1 MIVCPTCGHHNQQE
15 ATICSACN
23 SSLSQYTYIACP
35 ICGAHNKAL
44 DQYCYRCLTLL
55 RDEDDTVTANTSE
68 VGNPLDAP
76 TDPLV
81 ELKQVLPP
89 SRVDFSAP
97 IAGSLPF
104 EANTL
109 AVEQMQRI
117 ATGAAIST
125 PSLVVKPIIQPITPR
140 AVHWIL
146 VISVFLIALVPFVI
160 TIKAPFSPLAR
171 NSVTD
176 FAQTIANLPI
186 DAVVLVSFD
195 YGPTYA
201 EELDSLARVIL
212 HHLSQRSARVLIMST
227 LPTGMGSAERVLDD
241 IKMQDIPSQYG
252 QNYLLMGYLA
262 GEDSGLRLLTS
273 GFSTAFR
280 SDYLY
285 RQDINAYNLI
295 TDAPTLAQVQRVIVL
310 AEDASSIRRWVEQ
323 VQYQIPVRLDA
334 AVSASAEPGLL
345 PYYLSKQLSNLM
357 GGLPAAVEYASL
369 NDGQVA
375 DWRYTYS
382 FTGLLIL
389 LILIALVTNITHLA
403 QSKSRR
409 S

>member
-55 RDEDDTVTANTSE
+55 RDEDDTVASNASE
-68 VGNPLDAP
+68 IGNPLDAP

-89 SRVDFSAP
+89 SRADFSAP

-109 AVEQMQRI
+109 AIEQMQRI
-117 ATGAAIST
+117 ATGAAISA
-125 PSLVVKPIIQPITPR
+125 PSHVVKPIVQPITPR

-146 VISVFLIALVPFVI
+146 LISIFLIALVPFII
-160 TIKAPFSPLAR
+160 TVKAPFSPLAR
-171 NSVTD
+171 KSVTD
-176 FAQTIANLPI
+176 FAQTITNLPK

-201 EELDSLARVIL
+201 EELDSLALVIL
-212 HHLSQRSARVLIMST
+212 HQLSQHSARVLIMST
-227 LPTGMGSAERVLDD
+227 LSTGMGSAERVLGE
-241 IKMQDIPSQYG
+241 IQKQHILSQYG
-252 QNYLLMGYLA
+252 QDYLLMGYLA

-285 RQDINAYNLI
+285 RQDINVYTLI
-295 TDAPTLAQVQRVIVL
+295 SNTPTLAQVQRVIVL
-310 AEDASSIRRWVEQ
+310 AEDASSVRRWVEQ
-323 VQYQIPVRLDA
+323 VQTRIPVVLDA
-334 AVSASAEPGLL
+334 AVSASAEPGLV
-345 PYYLSKQLSNLM
+345 PYYLSKQLSNLV

-369 NDGQVA
+369 IDGQVA

-382 FTGLLIL
+382 FAGLLIL
-389 LILIALVTNITHLA
+389 LILIALVTNIIHLV